1 MEIETIAYTLLAV
14 SFIGAVKLFVTFVES
29 CK

>member
-1 MEIETIAYTLLAV
+1 MEIETTAYGMLIVAFV
-14 SFIGAVKLFVTFVES
+14 GAVKLFVTFVES